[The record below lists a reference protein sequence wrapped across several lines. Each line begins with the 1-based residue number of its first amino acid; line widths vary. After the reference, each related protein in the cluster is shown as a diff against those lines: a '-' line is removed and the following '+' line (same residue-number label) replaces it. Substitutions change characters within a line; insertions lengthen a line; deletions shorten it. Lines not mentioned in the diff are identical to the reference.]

1 MTKRSQGIKHEYM
14 RDRGAPPAAWQG
26 PDKANPEPQDS
37 SPYGRIDSGPSTS
50 RFKLIVDD

>member
-1 MTKRSQGIKHEYM
+1 MTKPSKGIKHEYI

-26 PDKANPEPQDS
+26 PDRANPEPQNP
-37 SPYGRIDSGPSTS
+37 PYGRIDIGPSTP